1 MYIHV
6 LWILKTKR
14 QLASYSM
21 ELSLSTRLL
30 DRRQLCVLSG
40 HKQRIPGDH
49 KNVVFLLP
57 KSYKTYQKENSLSDN
72 ICLILPYIFLM
83 QSYVFKVPQI
93 SPKEVSAPSSSK
105 CFHFY
110 VKISHKKNIFVT
122 TAFKKIV
129 SFSDVPADAS
139 PCDVSNHIY
148 QLC

>member
-1 MYIHV
+1 M
-6 LWILKTKR
+6 KR

-21 ELSLSTRLL
+21 ELSLPTRLL
-30 DRRQLCVLSG
+30 DFRQLCVLSG
-40 HKQRIPGDH
+40 HKRRIPGDH
-49 KNVVFLLP
+49 KNFVFLLP

-72 ICLILPYIFLM
+72 ICLILCYFFLL

-93 SPKEVSAPSSSK
+93 SPKEVSAPFSK
-105 CFHFY
+105 CLHFY
-110 VKISHKKNIFVT
+110 VQVTHKKNIFVT
-122 TAFKKIV
+122 TAFTKIV